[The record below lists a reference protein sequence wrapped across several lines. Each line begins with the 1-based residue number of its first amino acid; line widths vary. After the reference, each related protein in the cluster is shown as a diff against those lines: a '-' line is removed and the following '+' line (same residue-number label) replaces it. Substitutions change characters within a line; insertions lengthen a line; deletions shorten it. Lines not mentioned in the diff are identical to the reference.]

1 VCTYMKNGGLIEL
14 EHSYLQTNCVIGT
27 VGVSEG
33 RMYFLVRR
41 MLASPGL
48 ANGIL
53 RHAR

>member
-1 VCTYMKNGGLIEL
+1 MKKGGLNEL

-27 VGVSEG
+27 VGGATEG
-33 RMYFLVRR
+33 R

-48 ANGIL
+48 ANGSL